1 MEEKKKKKKKYYYQ
15 YQQNKNY
22 YYYRKKKR
30 KNNEKKENILL
41 SNNNNNNTLQIP
53 EEDIVPIR
61 KEDMHNSMLLKN
73 ILKISFI
80 SVLLIVVVFKVSYSF
95 FTYQKT
101 EPSYADIRTGEV
113 YVKLLEQTTSINLN
127 RMYPEIKEEAR
138 ERNDNYFEFTIKAK
152 NTSLSNVIYY
162 NIDIENGNNIS
173 GRTRIDPK
181 YIRVDLQEE
190 VDGNYYY
197 IQENVKLNEYN
208 FIGVVPVNTN
218 KEIVK
223 RYRVRLWI
231 SDEIIISDYLDN
243 AAYTQSEYNNLYAN
257 YSIKINSYDGKQ

>member
-1 MEEKKKKKKKYYYQ
+1 
-15 YQQNKNY
+15 
-22 YYYRKKKR
+22 
-30 KNNEKKENILL
+30 
-41 SNNNNNNTLQIP
+41 
-53 EEDIVPIR
+53 
-61 KEDMHNSMLLKN
+61 MHNSMLLKN
-73 ILKISFI
+73 ILKISFV

-173 GRTRIDPK
+173 GKTRIDPK

-231 SDEIIISDYLDN
+231 SDEIIISDDLDN

-257 YSIKINSYDGKQ
+257 YSIKINSYDVKQ